1 MHSLNVGAIAKR
13 YWMVLP
19 LLAFAIVESFQG
31 RNDWDIFLA
40 ASRALFSGEDVYA
53 ITFFDGYHYYYSLFF
68 ATLLYPFAL
77 LPAVLGKFLWLCI
90 NLLLVAHVF
99 KRVMGY
105 AANEVLSARAK
116 QWLLLFLVIGMLRF
130 LKSNLHLGQTTILL
144 LALALEALHQESKGR
159 SWLAGTWLA
168 LAINIKLL
176 PAVFI
181 PYWIYRFRL
190 KAAFV
195 AVIVCLGLWFLPSLW
210 LGQARNGMLLLSY
223 MDLIDPR
230 QAKHVLDVE
239 ETSFHGLSTL
249 LSTLL
254 SAEAREHNGLDYT
267 RHIANVSME
276 TLALIITLV
285 RLFFVGLTLLFL
297 RTLPFKA
304 APGSYHQFREISY
317 LLLVVPLIAPHQ
329 QHYAFLFALP
339 AFACVLSSLLNS
351 GYSFAHWRWIALA
364 LVAVCFNAA
373 LWLGAFNAIYNH
385 YKLVTYGALLL
396 VVLLARVDVAI
407 MENKKVGTSPTFQ
420 N

>member
-1 MHSLNVGAIAKR
+1 
-13 YWMVLP
+13 MVLP
-19 LLAFAIVESFQG
+19 LLAFAVVESFQG

-40 ASRALFSGEDVYA
+40 ASRALFAGEDVYA

-77 LPAVLGKFLWLCI
+77 LPAVLSKFLWLCI
-90 NLLLVAHVF
+90 NLLLVVHVF
-99 KRVMGY
+99 RRVMSY
-105 AANEVLSARAK
+105 AASDVLTARTK
-116 QWLLLFLVIGMLRF
+116 QWLLFLLAIGMLRF

-144 LALALEALHQESKGR
+144 LALSLEALHQENKGR

-181 PYWIYRFRL
+181 PYWVYRFRL
-190 KAAFV
+190 KAALV
-195 AVIVCLGLWFLPSLW
+195 AVFVCFGLWFLPALW

-223 MDLIDPR
+223 LDLIDPR

-276 TLALIITLV
+276 TLALTITLV
-285 RLFFVGLTLLFL
+285 RLFFVGLTLWFL

-304 APGSYHQFREISY
+304 APGPFHQFREISY
-317 LLLVVPLIAPHQ
+317 LLLIIPLIAPHQ

-339 AFACVLSSLLNS
+339 AFACVLSSLLHS
-351 GYSFAHWRWIALA
+351 HYSFSRWRWIALA
-364 LVAVCFNAA
+364 LVALSFNAA
-373 LWLGAFNAIYNH
+373 LWVGAFNGIYNH

-396 VVLLARVDVAI
+396 VVLLALVDVGH

>member
-1 MHSLNVGAIAKR
+1 MHTLNVRTAVKR
-13 YWMVLP
+13 YWLVLP
-19 LLAFAIVESFQG
+19 FLVYALVECFQG
-31 RNDWDIFLA
+31 RNDWDIFLS
-40 ASRALFSGEDVYA
+40 ASRSLFAGEDVYA
-53 ITFFDGYHYYYSLFF
+53 VTYFDGYHYYYSLFF

-77 LPAVLGKFLWLCI
+77 LPAVVSKFLWLCI
-90 NLLLVAHVF
+90 NLLLVVHIF
-99 KRVMGY
+99 KRVLNS
-105 AANEVLSARAK
+105 AANEVLTVRMK
-116 QWLLLFLVIGMLRF
+116 QWLLFFVLIGMLRF

-168 LAINIKLL
+168 FAINIKLL

-190 KAAFV
+190 KAALV
-195 AVIVCLGLWFLPSLW
+195 AVCVCLVLWLVPALW
-210 LGQARNGMLLLSY
+210 LGQERNGQLMGSY
-223 MDLIDPR
+223 LELIDPR

-254 SAEAREHNGLDYT
+254 SAEAREHNGLEYK
-267 RHIANVSME
+267 RHIADVDLQ
-276 TLALIITLV
+276 TLAGVIMFV
-285 RLFFVGLTLLFL
+285 RLFFVGLTMWFL
-297 RTLPFKA
+297 RTLPFQA
-304 APGSYHQFREISY
+304 APGRFHQFREISY
-317 LLLVVPLIAPHQ
+317 LLLIVPLIAPHQ

-339 AFACVLSSLLNS
+339 AFTCVLSSLLYS
-351 GYSFAHWRWIALA
+351 GKPWTHWRWVFMG

-373 LWLGAFNAIYNH
+373 LWLGAFNALYNH
-385 YKLVTYGALLL
+385 YKLATYGALLL
-396 VVLLARVDVAI
+396 VVLLARVDATI

>member
-1 MHSLNVGAIAKR
+1 MHPLSLVAIAKR
-13 YWMVLP
+13 YWLVVP
-19 LLAFAIVESFQG
+19 LLAFAVVESFQG

-40 ASRALFSGEDVYA
+40 ASRALFAGEDVYA

-77 LPAVLGKFLWLCI
+77 LPAVLSKFLWLCI

-99 KRVMGY
+99 KRVMSY
-105 AANEVLSARAK
+105 AASDVLTARAK
-116 QWLLLFLVIGMLRF
+116 QWLFFLLAIGMLRF

-144 LALALEALHQESKGR
+144 LALSLEALHQESKGR

-181 PYWIYRFRL
+181 PYWLYRSRL
-190 KAAFV
+190 KAVFISV
-195 AVIVCLGLWFLPSLW
+195 LVCFGLWFLPALW
-210 LGQARNGMLLLSY
+210 LGQVRNEFLMGSY
-223 MDLIDPR
+223 LELIDPR

-285 RLFFVGLTLLFL
+285 RLFFVGLTLWFL

-304 APGSYHQFREISY
+304 APGPFHQFREISY
-317 LLLVVPLIAPHQ
+317 LLLIVPLIAPHQ

-339 AFACVLSSLLNS
+339 AFACVLSSLL
-351 GYSFAHWRWIALA
+351 YSHYPFSHWRWIALA

-396 VVLLARVDVAI
+396 VVLLALVDVGL